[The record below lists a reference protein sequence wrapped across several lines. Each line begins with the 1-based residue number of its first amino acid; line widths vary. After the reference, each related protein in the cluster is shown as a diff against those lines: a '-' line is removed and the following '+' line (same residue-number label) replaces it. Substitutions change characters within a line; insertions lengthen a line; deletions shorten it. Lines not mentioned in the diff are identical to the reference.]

1 MQSFSGNFQAGVM
14 PGVFAIFAGMSDTV
28 WRPPRAFA
36 RRLLAWAEDLDRPLP
51 WRGEKDP
58 YRVWLSE
65 MLLQQTR
72 AEQATPY
79 FHRFLDLFPDVHALA
94 AAPLPAIL
102 KAWEGLGYYNRAHHL
117 HQAAGV
123 VSRERG
129 GRFPD
134 TLQGLL
140 DLPGVGPYTAA
151 AIASFAFGHPHAV
164 LDGNV
169 IRVLARLSGFDQ
181 RTDSTAARRA
191 LQDYADRALG
201 KADPA
206 AFNQAIMDFGA
217 MQCTPR
223 QPDCPA
229 CPFVNDCV
237 GWQTDQVGHLPL
249 KKARAALRDRYFLF
263 LLPRRDNRTWLVR
276 RGNTDVWRGLYTF
289 PCLELPRLPAPRRG
303 VLPREWA
310 GPFYGLEKARILS
323 CSPAYRQVLSHQ
335 RIHAVFAELD
345 LAGNARVPE
354 DWIPVENMEFAT
366 FALPAILHMYLSDRA
381 S

>member
-1 MQSFSGNFQAGVM
+1 MQSFSGNFRAGVM
-14 PGVFAIFAGMSDTV
+14 PGVFAIFAAMSDTA
-28 WRPPRAFA
+28 WRPPRAFG

-51 WRGEKDP
+51 WRGEQDP

-72 AEQATPY
+72 AEQARPY
-79 FHRFLDLFPDVHALA
+79 YHRFLELFPDVHSLA
-94 AAPLPAIL
+94 AAPLQTVL
-102 KAWEGLGYYNRAHHL
+102 KAWEGLGYYNRAHLL

-129 GRFPD
+129 GCFPD
-134 TLQGLL
+134 TLPGLL
-140 DLPGVGPYTAA
+140 ALPGVGPYTAA

-169 IRVLARLSGFDQ
+169 IRVMARLSGFDQ
-181 RTDSTAARRA
+181 RTDTVAARRA
-191 LQDYADRALG
+191 LQDLADRALG

-217 MQCTPR
+217 VQCTPR
-223 QPDCPA
+223 QPDCPS
-229 CPFVNDCV
+229 CPFGNDCLA
-237 GWQTDQVGHLPL
+237 WQTAQVGQLPL
-249 KKARAALRDRYFLF
+249 KKARAALRDRFFLF
-263 LLPRRDNRTWLVR
+263 ILPRRDTRTWLVQ

-289 PCLELPRLPAPRRG
+289 PFLELPRLPAPARG
-303 VLPREWA
+303 VLPREWS
-310 GPFYGLEKARILS
+310 GHFSGLRKARIVS
-323 CSPAYRQVLSHQ
+323 CSREYRQVLSHQ
-335 RIHAVFAELD
+335 RIHAIFAELD
-345 LAGNARVPE
+345 LPGNARVPE